1 MYVIVQYEDINN
13 IDRVKVAYISFVCLN
28 WEKISQKISKEI
40 F

>member
-13 IDRVKVAYISFVCLN
+13 IDRESCLHIFRMFKLGK
-28 WEKISQKISKEI
+28 KILQKISKEI